1 MLSISRRDFLAAG
14 AALAGG
20 GTMPLPSQAQP
31 LRPINFIT
39 PLNYLIGYAP
49 TLNAEAGGHF
59 ASEGLDVTILPGKG
73 SAVAVQQVIAGR
85 ALYGRGDPLAMAKAI
100 GQGAPIIAFAT
111 CEHRSPIVIYSSP
124 KKPIRNVADMV
135 GKTIGIGDYG
145 SASDNILDM
154 MLAMNGIKP
163 DAVKREAIGN
173 SPGGWGLIQQGRVD
187 AHIVSIGTTTVL
199 KEQGEDIVVWPS
211 NDVLPMPGQAYFCQQ
226 ETVEKE
232 PELLLKILRAEKA
245 SMIEIKHADGAM
257 IVSRIA
263 KLWEVE
269 GAREVDFT
277 VKAMR
282 TEEPLWW
289 QDDTSRLLKNDPVS
303 WKTMIEAMTKA
314 GFLKS
319 GKPENFYTDAIASKL
334 G

>member
-1 MLSISRRDFLAAG
+1 MSAISRRHLLATG
-14 AALAGG
+14 AALAS
-20 GTMPLPSQAQP
+20 TSALPSTLRAQQ
-31 LRPINFIT
+31 LRQINFIT

-49 TLNAEAGGHF
+49 SLNAQAGGHF
-59 ASEGLDVTILPGKG
+59 AKEGLDVTILPGKG

-85 ALYGRGDPLAMAKAI
+85 AVYGRGDPLAMAKAI

-111 CEHRSPIVIYSSP
+111 VAHRSPIVVYSSP
-124 KKPIRNVADMV
+124 KKPIRNVKDMV

-154 MLAMNGIKP
+154 MLAMNGLKP

-199 KEQGEDIVVWPS
+199 KEQGEDILAWPTY
-211 NDVLPMPGQAYFCQQ
+211 DAMPMPGQAYFTQK
-226 ETVEKE
+226 ETVAKD
-232 PELLLKILRAEKA
+232 PDLLLKILRAEKA
-245 SMIEIKHADGAM
+245 SILEVKHADGAT
-257 IVSRIA
+257 IVNRVA

-269 GAREVDFT
+269 GARQVDFT

-282 TEEPLWW
+282 VEEQLWW
-289 QDDTSRLLKNDPVS
+289 QDDTSKLLRNDPVS
-303 WKTMIEAMTKA
+303 WKTMIEAMVSA

-319 GKPENFYTDAIASKL
+319 GKPEDFYTDAIVSKL
-334 G
+334 

>member
-1 MLSISRRDFLAAG
+1 MPAISRRHLLAAG
-14 AALAGG
+14 TALADAHAF
-20 GTMPLPSQAQP
+20 PSSPKAQQ

-49 TLNAEAGGHF
+49 TLNAQAGGHF
-59 ASEGLDVTILPGKG
+59 AKEGLDVTILPGKG

-111 CEHRSPIVIYSSP
+111 ISHRSPIMIYSSP
-124 KKPIRNVADMV
+124 KKPIRNVQDMV
-135 GKTIGIGDYG
+135 GKVIGIGDYG

-154 MLAMNGIKP
+154 MLAMNGHKP
-163 DAVKREAIGN
+163 DAVRREANGN

-211 NDVLPMPGQAYFCQQ
+211 NDVLPMPGQAYFTQK
-226 ETVEKE
+226 ETMAKE

-245 SMIEIKHADGAM
+245 SVIEVKQGDGAM

-269 GAREVDFT
+269 GAKQVDFT
-277 VKAMR
+277 VKAMH
-282 TEEPLWW
+282 TEEQLWW
-289 QDDTSRLLKNDPVS
+289 QDDTSKILKNDPVS
-303 WKTMIEAMTKA
+303 WKTMVEAMVKA

-319 GKPENFYTDAIASKL
+319 GKPEDFYSDAITSRL
-334 G
+334 

>member
-1 MLSISRRDFLAAG
+1 MSSISRRDFLAAG
-14 AALAGG
+14 AALVGV
-20 GTMPLPSQAQP
+20 GTMSLSSRAQQ
-31 LRPINFIT
+31 LRQINFIT

-49 TLNAEAGGHF
+49 TLNAQAGGHF
-59 ASEGLDVTILPGKG
+59 TKEGLDVTILPGKG
-73 SAVAVQQVIAGR
+73 SAVAVQQVIAAR

-124 KKPIRNVADMV
+124 RKPIRNVQDMV

-154 MLAMNGIKP
+154 MLAMNGLEP

-211 NDVLPMPGQAYFCQQ
+211 NDVLPMPGQAYFCQK

-232 PELLLKILRAEKA
+232 PELLLKILRAEKG
-245 SMIEIKHADGAM
+245 SIIEVKHADGAM
-257 IVSRIA
+257 IVCRIG
-263 KLWEVE
+263 KLWEEE

-289 QDDTSRLLKNDPVS
+289 QDDTSKLLKNDPVS

-319 GKPENFYTDAIASKL
+319 GKPEDFYTDAITSQL
-334 G
+334 

>member
-1 MLSISRRDFLAAG
+1 MSSVSRRDFLAAG
-14 AALAGG
+14 AGLVGG
-20 GTMPLPSQAQP
+20 GAMSLSSRAQQ
-31 LRPINFIT
+31 LRLINFIT

-49 TLNAEAGGHF
+49 TLNAQAGGHF
-59 ASEGLDVTILPGKG
+59 AKEGLDVTMLPGKG

-85 ALYGRGDPLAMAKAI
+85 ALYGRGDPLAMSKAI
-100 GQGAPIIAFAT
+100 AQGAPIIAFAT

-124 KKPIRNVADMV
+124 KKPIRNVQDMV
-135 GKTIGIGDYG
+135 GKIIGIGDYG

-154 MLAMNGIKP
+154 MLAMNGLKP

-211 NDVLPMPGQAYFCQQ
+211 NDVLPMPGQAYFCQKGI
-226 ETVEKE
+226 VERE

-245 SMIEIKHADGAM
+245 SIIEIRHADGAM

-269 GAREVDFT
+269 GAKEVDFT
-277 VKAMR
+277 GKAMR

-289 QDDTSRLLKNDPVS
+289 QDDTSKLLKNDPIS
-303 WKTMIEAMTKA
+303 WKIMIEAMAKA

-319 GKPENFYTDAIASKL
+319 GKPEDFYTDAITSKL
-334 G
+334 

>member
-1 MLSISRRDFLAAG
+1 MSSVSRRDFLAAG
-14 AALAGG
+14 AGLVGG
-20 GTMPLPSQAQP
+20 GAMSLSSRAQQ
-31 LRPINFIT
+31 LRLINFIT

-49 TLNAEAGGHF
+49 TLNAQAGGHF
-59 ASEGLDVTILPGKG
+59 AKEGLDVTMLPGKG

-85 ALYGRGDPLAMAKAI
+85 ALYGRGDPLAMSKAI
-100 GQGAPIIAFAT
+100 AQSAPIIAFAT

-124 KKPIRNVADMV
+124 KKPIRNVQDMV
-135 GKTIGIGDYG
+135 GKIIGIGDYG

-154 MLAMNGIKP
+154 MLAMNGLKP

-211 NDVLPMPGQAYFCQQ
+211 NDVLPMPGQAYFCQKDI
-226 ETVEKE
+226 VERE

-245 SMIEIKHADGAM
+245 SIIEIRHADGAM

-269 GAREVDFT
+269 GAKEVDFT

-289 QDDTSRLLKNDPVS
+289 QDDTSKLLKNDPIN
-303 WKTMIEAMTKA
+303 WKIMIEAMTKA
-314 GFLKS
+314 GFLKA
-319 GKPENFYTDAIASKL
+319 GKPEDFYTDAITSKL
-334 G
+334 